1 MSVFTG
7 TSRNRQST
15 GEVAPGAV
23 LEADRPNG
31 VGGAASSSVA
41 EAPTEETSGALAPAL
56 ASQPPVSTDLDYG
69 DESGAGLEGLDSSEM
84 LVPFVRMLQA
94 LSPACVEGSP
104 AYDPSLRPGMI
115 IHTATGEAYPKE
127 LGCGFIPCARDAS
140 YTEWVPINPAA
151 GGGGGGG
158 FRGTW
163 AHDDSRIEQMIK
175 AQGAFKKLVTG
186 EGTELVETRTI
197 YGLIVPRSADGAWMS
212 ELATN
217 GVVSFSSTQLKKYKM
232 IITRLQGLLQGKM
245 RMINGKKVFPP
256 MWSWRWNLGT
266 QPEKNKSG
274 SYYGWRLTLAEETGN
289 ASMIFPNDELFQMA
303 SSLYHLVKGGLAR
316 ADFAT
321 SGVAAEA
328 TAAGASSQSDTD
340 IDEQIPF

>member
-1 MSVFTG
+1 MSTVTAQG
-7 TSRNRQST
+7 RNRHQTEQSPPPT
-15 GEVAPGAV
+15 
-23 LEADRPNG
+23 
-31 VGGAASSSVA
+31 A
-41 EAPTEETSGALAPAL
+41 EAERANGADAPAPL
-56 ASQPPVSTDLDYG
+56 AAEAAELVESKEVSSGSAESPRDLTNHLDYG
-69 DESGAGLEGLDSSEM
+69 DESGAGLENLDSSEM

-104 AYDPSLRPGMI
+104 AYDASLRPGMI
-115 IHTATGEAYPKE
+115 IHTATGEAFPKE
-127 LGCGFIPCARDAS
+127 LGVGFIPCARDAA

-151 GGGGGGG
+151 GTGGGGG

-163 AHDDSRIEQMIK
+163 AHDDPRIAPMIK
-175 AQGAFKKLVTG
+175 SQGAFKKLLTS
-186 EGTELVETRTI
+186 EGTELVETRTL
-197 YGLIVPRSADGAWMS
+197 YGLVIPRAPDGSWQT

-217 GVVSFSSTQLKKYKM
+217 GVISFSSTQLKKYKM
-232 IITRLQGLLQGKM
+232 IVTRLQGLLQGRM
-245 RMINGKKVFPP
+245 RVIGGRKVYPP

-266 QPEKNKSG
+266 QPEKNKQG
-274 SYYGWRLTLAEETGN
+274 SYYGWRLTLAEDTGL
-289 ASMIFPNDELFQMA
+289 ASMIFPKDELFQMA

-328 TAAGASSQSDTD
+328 AVSAPAGGVDAD

>member
-1 MSVFTG
+1 MSTANTQTRGRHSPEQAPPTVEVERVNG
-7 TSRNRQST
+7 TDETTSPL
-15 GEVAPGAV
+15 APG
-23 LEADRPNG
+23 
-31 VGGAASSSVA
+31 
-41 EAPTEETSGALAPAL
+41 EETAVGKDVALTTVQSSKEL
-56 ASQPPVSTDLDYG
+56 VNHLDYG
-69 DESGAGLEGLDSSEM
+69 EESGAGLENLDASEM

-104 AYDPSLRPGMI
+104 AYDAALRPGMI
-115 IHTATGEAYPKE
+115 IHTATGEAFPKE
-127 LGCGFIPCARDAS
+127 LGIGFIPCARDAA

-151 GGGGGGG
+151 GTGGGGG

-163 AHDDSRIEQMIK
+163 AHDDPRIAPMIK
-175 AQGAFKKLVTG
+175 AQGAFKKLVTS
-186 EGTELVETRTI
+186 EGTELVETRTF
-197 YGLIVPRSADGAWMS
+197 YGLVIPRAPDGSWQN

-217 GVVSFSSTQLKKYKM
+217 GVISFSSTQLKKYKM
-232 IITRLQGLLQGKM
+232 IVTRLQGLLQGRM
-245 RMINGKKVFPP
+245 RVIDGRKVYPP

-266 QPEKNKSG
+266 QPEKNKQG
-274 SYYGWRLTLAEETGN
+274 SYYGWRLTLAEDTGL
-289 ASMIFPNDELFQMA
+289 ASMIFPRDELFQMA

-328 TAAGASSQSDTD
+328 APAGPAGGVDAD